1 MVDRKMYES
10 GRPVTWCPGCG
21 NYAILEVLKD
31 VLSREGYLPHEVMM
45 VTGIGQAG
53 KTSQYIRTNAFNVLH
68 GRTLPVATGIKLV
81 NPKLKVLA
89 VGGDGDGYAEGGN
102 HIIHAARRNVEVTYM
117 IHNNQIY
124 GLTKG
129 QLSPTTDLGSPTSS
143 YHNPSSTRPLNPIR
157 FLLGTGASFVARGF
171 AGDKEQ
177 LASILAQAL
186 QHRGFAVMDILQPC
200 VVFNKVNTFKWYK
213 DRVYDVNKAGHK
225 PGDLTAAFSLA
236 GEWGEKIPT
245 GIFFAEK
252 RNTLNQALLGQEW
265 ESPLVEKNPLPTD
278 IASLFQEYL

>member
-1 MVDRKMYES
+1 MVDRGVYES
-10 GRPVTWCPGCG
+10 DRPVAWCPGCG

-31 VLSREGYLPHEVMM
+31 ALSKAGYLPHEVVM
-45 VTGIGQAG
+45 VSGIGQAG
-53 KTSQYIRTNAFNVLH
+53 KTSQYIRTNAFNTLH

-129 QLSPTTDLGSPTSS
+129 QLSPTTDLGSPTTS
-143 YHNPSSTRPLNPIR
+143 YHNPSSTKPLNPIR

-177 LASILAQAL
+177 LAGILEQAL
-186 QHRGFAVMDILQPC
+186 QHPGFACIDILQPC
-200 VVFNKVNTFKWYK
+200 VVFNRVNTFKWYK
-213 DRVYDVNKAGHK
+213 DRVYDLNDAGHD
-225 PGDLTAAFSLA
+225 PGDLAMAFHMA
-236 GEWGEKIPT
+236 GEWGETIPT

-252 RNTLNQALLGQEW
+252 RQTLNQALLGK
-265 ESPLVEKNPLPTD
+265 ESDLALVEKDPQAKAIEPL
-278 IASLFQEYL
+278 LQEYL